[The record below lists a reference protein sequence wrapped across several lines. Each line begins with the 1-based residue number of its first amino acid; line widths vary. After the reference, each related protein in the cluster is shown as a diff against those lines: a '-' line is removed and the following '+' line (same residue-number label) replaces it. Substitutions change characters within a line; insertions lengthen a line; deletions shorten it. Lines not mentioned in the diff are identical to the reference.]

1 MMKLVDIK
9 FTKANL
15 DRHLNHDQY
24 VIVTT
29 RGDPKGRYG
38 DITVINGEIYTI
50 LNITDVPLSELQDP
64 VTDYVWWQE
73 GFTSHE
79 EFVDEIERIYGRNPR
94 KTMYIHLLSMVP
106 KL

>member
-73 GFTSHE
+73 GFASHE